1 MLLVQVFLVNAVV
14 ESLLL
19 PIVLVLVIIVL
30 VLVIIVL
37 VLVIIVHLLG
47 LWLNLQWVLLIGRLL
62 LRAVMCLIHF

>member
-19 PIVLVLVIIVL
+19 PIVL